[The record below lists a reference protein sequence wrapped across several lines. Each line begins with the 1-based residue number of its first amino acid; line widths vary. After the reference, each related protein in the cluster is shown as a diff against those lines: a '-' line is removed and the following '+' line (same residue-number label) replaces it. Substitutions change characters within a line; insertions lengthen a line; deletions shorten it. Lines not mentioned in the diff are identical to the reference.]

1 MMNRIIAICLLIAM
15 TGSSLSRF
23 FVYAGFEMNQ
33 KYIASVLCENRNRPE
48 MHCNGKCYLMK
59 KLKQAEEKEKRQ
71 EENNFKKG
79 LHEIVAVYEKISF
92 DPISSLLE
100 KKKHQYIRFDL
111 PDCSFEILHP
121 PPAPTYLNLP
131 V

>member
-1 MMNRIIAICLLIAM
+1 M

-111 PDCSFEILHP
+111 PDRSFEILHP
-121 PPAPTYLNLP
+121 PPASHLS
-131 V
+131 

>member
-1 MMNRIIAICLLIAM
+1 M

-33 KYIASVLCENRNRPE
+33 KYIASALCENRNRPE

-71 EENNFKKG
+71 EENNLKKG
-79 LHEIVAVYEKISF
+79 LHEIVSVHETFSF
-92 DPISSLLE
+92 DSVSSLLE
-100 KKKHQYIRFDL
+100 KKKHQDIRFDL
-111 PDCSFEILHP
+111 PNRSFEILHP
-121 PPAPTYLNLP
+121 PPAHSSLS
-131 V
+131 